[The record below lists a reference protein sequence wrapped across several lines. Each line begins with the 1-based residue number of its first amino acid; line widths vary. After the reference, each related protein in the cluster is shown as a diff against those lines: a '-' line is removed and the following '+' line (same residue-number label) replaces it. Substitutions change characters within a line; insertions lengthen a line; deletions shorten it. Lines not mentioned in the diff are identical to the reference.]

1 MRRMSK
7 LKCLLILLV
16 SVYPAFAQ
24 KLSGRLGNPARP
36 FIVTAEILDE
46 GSFQLQRSLG
56 ALTNWVAYTNF
67 NSFPGTNTYGDVR
80 TNLQSY
86 YRLVRLNIPAAL
98 TNEPVGATNFVGH
111 QIELQGGGSG
121 SWPLRFQ
128 WMKNGEAIP
137 GATSNKLVL
146 AAAALTD
153 NGNYRL
159 LVSNL
164 WGLDLSAVAAVKVAN
179 PVATNL
185 AGRKIRYVIRGGQ
198 GGVVTTGSF
207 DTTYTPL
214 QTYSAVSNNAFLNDQ
229 GFWQYIF
236 SLSQPLSR
244 ITISGSFIYPDGT
257 FTDLTFTNETS
268 GTFSTQVPNTS
279 ARQFGD
285 FSFIQ

>member
-1 MRRMSK
+1 MSK

-24 KLSGRLGNPARP
+24 KLTGRLGNPARP
-36 FIVTAEILDE
+36 YIVTAEILDE

-56 ALTNWVAYTNF
+56 ALTNWVAFTNF

-80 TNLQSY
+80 TNPQSY
-86 YRLVRLNIPAAL
+86 YRLVRLNIPATL

-111 QIELQGGGSG
+111 QIELQGGGTG

-128 WMKNGEAIP
+128 WLKNGQAVA

-146 AAAALTD
+146 TGTLAES
-153 NGNYRL
+153 GNYSL
-159 LVSNL
+159 LISNL
-164 WGLDLSAVAAVKVAN
+164 WGLDLSAAATVKLVN

-198 GGVVTTGSF
+198 GGVVASGTF
-207 DTTYTPL
+207 DTTYSSL
-214 QTYSAVSNNAFLNDQ
+214 GSYSAVSNNSFLNDQ
-229 GFWQYIF
+229 GFWQYVY

-244 ITISGSFIYPDGT
+244 ITIGGSFLYPDGT
-257 FTDLTFTNETS
+257 FTDLTFTNDTS

-285 FSFIQ
+285 FSFIP